1 MKRLI
6 GLDIGT
12 TALKAA
18 VFDTSGKLLAVSTQE
33 YALLTPQ
40 VNYVE
45 ETGEVYW
52 NALKNA
58 VKD

>member
-1 MKRLI
+1 MKLLM

-18 VFDTSGKLLAVSTQE
+18 LFDTKGTLLAVTTQE
-33 YALLTPQ
+33 YQLMTPQ

-45 ETGEVYW
+45 EPAEVYW
-52 NALKNA
+52 NAFRMGCPH
-58 VKD
+58 

>member
-1 MKRLI
+1 MKLLM

-18 VFDTSGKLLAVSTQE
+18 LFDTKGTLLAVTTQE
-33 YALLTPQ
+33 YQLMPPQ

-45 ETGEVYW
+45 EPAEV
-52 NALKNA
+52 
-58 VKD
+58 